1 LIIAVPLLINILAI
15 FIWLIHWHGYWKSLN
30 LKAFYISF
38 MILSFYLCLQIKGL
52 EFGAIY
58 FFISTSLIGLL
69 YLVESKHSFKNSL
82 KSKKYRSTSS
92 HHDTEKAIRGLKD
105 TTEYITS
112 KLNSRRYI
120 SIILKSIMSLL
131 LLVLV
136 PFCAA
141 ASISLLLPTVL
152 GIENVNILVLSLFIF
167 LISWSLLLT
176 WVYMKEQRTMALC
189 LLSLASMMTLCTVYI
204 GTIYIGTVY
213 ITAINTAAMPTIA
226 VYETSSLIA
235 SALPT
240 NAFED

>member
-15 FIWLIHWHGYWKSLN
+15 FIWFIHWHGYWKSLN
-30 LKAFYISF
+30 LKFFYISF
-38 MILSFYLCLQIKGL
+38 IILSFFLYWKIKGL

-58 FFISTSLIGLL
+58 FFISTSFIGLL
-69 YLVESKHSFKNSL
+69 YLVESKHSLKNSL
-82 KSKKYRSTSS
+82 KSRKYRSTSI
-92 HHDTEKAIRGLKD
+92 HHDSDKSIRRLKD

-120 SIILKSIMSLL
+120 SIILKSIMSLIL
-131 LLVLV
+131 MVLV

-141 ASISLLLPTVL
+141 ASISLLLPTVF

-189 LLSLASMMTLCTVYI
+189 LLSLASMMTLCT
-204 GTIYIGTVY
+204 IYISTMCITV
-213 ITAINTAAMPTIA
+213 IDTADIPVIA
-226 VYETSSLIA
+226 IDETSSFITR
-235 SALPT
+235 ALPT